1 MASCG
6 ITIDNRLYSVRVL
19 NIREERSFVLSTL
32 TKVLVVLVSLISIFL
47 CGIVVTYVANSSN
60 YKELYTQ
67 EQKER
72 QLVEAERLSVVKQYN
87 AQLDADK
94 KVKDELNDRISI
106 LDEDKSNL
114 EADYRNVQRE
124 SASYE
129 ARATSLQG
137 ALTGF
142 EQTISNLVQ
151 SLNLAR
157 GELDNL
163 RTDRVDEKKEFNQIT
178 ARLYEA
184 IVQMEALSADKRR
197 LLEERTGLEA
207 TIEELAGGKGASAG
221 VDAKSNVVTR
231 EKSSVSAVGV
241 GIAVNLNGLI
251 TEVGESLVSV
261 SIGSADGVTKNMV
274 FHVTRGDEFICDI
287 VVTDVD
293 TNKAA
298 GVVELK
304 LQQPRIGDS
313 ITTNM

>member
-1 MASCG
+1 MTSCG

-47 CGIVVTYVANSSN
+47 CGIVVTYVANSGN

-67 EQKER
+67 EQRER
-72 QLVEAERLSVVKQYN
+72 QGAEAERVSAVRQYNEQLEVVKK
-87 AQLDADK
+87 L
-94 KVKDELNDRISI
+94 KDEFNERISI
-106 LDEDKSNL
+106 LEEDKSKL
-114 EADYRNVQRE
+114 SADYRNVQRE

-137 ALTGF
+137 HLTGSG
-142 EQTISNLVQ
+142 QTISNLVQ

-157 GELDNL
+157 GELDSL
-163 RTDRVDEKKEFNQIT
+163 RTDRVDEKKEFNQIS
-178 ARLYEA
+178 ARLYET
-184 IVQMEALSADKRR
+184 IVQLEALRADKRR
-197 LLEERTGLEA
+197 LLEERIGLES
-207 TIEELAGGKGASAG
+207 TIEQLAGGKGT
-221 VDAKSNVVTR
+221 VAKSNVVTR
-231 EKSSVSAVGV
+231 EKSAVSAVGARSDV
-241 GIAVNLNGLI
+241 SLNGLI
-251 TEVGESLVSV
+251 TEVGESLVSL

-293 TNKAA
+293 TDKAA
-298 GVVELK
+298 GIMELK

-313 ITTNM
+313 VSTKMM